1 MGVSGDRGCGWCGGA
16 GVVEVVCSV
25 RMGVGTGGPGNRG
38 GGVGTGGPGNRGG
51 GVVGGGGNVSV
62 TDGGADHG
70 GARWRDCC
78 RIPNGIFGKLWEDL
92 PYHLPFTFKISNVFL

>member
-1 MGVSGDRGCGWCGGA
+1 MGVSGDRSCGWCSGVGWCGGA

-25 RMGVGTGGPGNRG
+25 RMGVGTDGPRNRE
-38 GGVGTGGPGNRGG
+38 G

-62 TDGGADHG
+62 TDSGADSG

-78 RIPNGIFGKLWEDL
+78 RIPDGIFGELREDF
-92 PYHLPFTFKISNVFL
+92 PYHLPFTFEIGDVFL